1 MLASMF
7 GAIAIRD
14 NKGGATE
21 IRFEGAPPT
30 DLRLTD
36 MQGRLLPAAWRGT
49 VLSLPPIAQFTLS
62 DLNQAVDV
70 ARVQGVEYQF
80 HDDSVTGLEVV
91 FEEAGAT
98 FLTFNTT
105 KRRVSVLGDG
115 HPISGML
122 NGRHYKL
129 NGIAGRLV
137 VIADGE
143 VVHIERVSSVHFYE
157 RAGTP

>member
-7 GAIAIRD
+7 GAIAIRN

-21 IRFEGAPPT
+21 IRFEGAPPK

-36 MQGRLLPAAWRGT
+36 MQGRLLPAAWRDT

-80 HDDSVTGLEVV
+80 HDDSVAGLEGV

-129 NGIAGRLV
+129 NGIAQRLV

-143 VVHIERVSSVHFYE
+143 VVHIERVSSVRFYE
-157 RAGTP
+157 RAGAP